1 MPRPE
6 ISGRKLGWMLLL
18 VTLVLLFGQF
28 DHQLWTPDEP
38 REAAIAL
45 EMYRSGDWVVPTLG
59 GRSFIEKPPLFYMAA
74 LPFLD
79 GFASWLGITNTLRLA
94 GVVWAAGM
102 LLFTGLLAYRLLGN
116 RSAALWSVI
125 ALGTMEGF
133 IINTHWIRTDSA
145 LAFFVVFTLWAFAEY
160 YLAHRNLMAI
170 IAGLGLAGCFMAK
183 GPIGPLTVFFGWLP
197 LFLFAARKAVNE
209 KSVPVFIF
217 QHLLVLL
224 FFILPVAAW
233 VRELINHVDG
243 DALWHEWFWQN
254 QVGRLTGTST
264 ELGHIKKGAYLY
276 YLWGMVEYTIPWLPF
291 IVYWGWQ
298 TVKQREWS
306 RERLLLL
313 CWALGTLL
321 LLTLSSTKRTLYLFP
336 LLPVFAIMLG
346 QVSLSW
352 PLWTARYGRGWLYF
366 MLLFC
371 VAIIALPLLGLPLP
385 FASQIPAEV
394 QLAASKLG
402 WRYIPAIILFVMALE
417 LLLRRKE
424 VHGAIH
430 VTSSV
435 AIMFLLTFA
444 LVYPLIDAAKG
455 VSGKMTHLLEG
466 IPLETRDRIAGWR
479 LGETELGL
487 LSVYEE
493 MQVVNLDGKGV
504 RDVLACHDARFD
516 AVLVNGTAQEMANL
530 LEGIPYQQLA
540 QTSLRSDKGQL
551 LTLVVAEQ
559 CH

>member
-1 MPRPE
+1 MQHPD
-6 ISGRKLGWMLLL
+6 ISGRELCWMLLL

-74 LPFLD
+74 LPFLNW
-79 GFASWLGITNTLRLA
+79 FESWLGVTNTLRLA

-102 LLFTGLLAYRLLGN
+102 LLFTGLLAYRLFGN

-133 IINTHWIRTDSA
+133 IINAHWIRTDSA
-145 LAFFVVFTLWAFAEY
+145 LAFFVVFTLWVFAEY

-197 LFLFAARKAVNE
+197 LFLFAARKAASE
-209 KSVPVFIF
+209 KGVPIFIF
-217 QHLLVLL
+217 QHLLILL

-233 VRELINHVDG
+233 VCELINHADG

-254 QVGRLTGTST
+254 QVGRLAGTSA

-276 YLWGMVEYTIPWLPF
+276 YLWGVMEYTIPWLPLVF
-291 IVYWGWQ
+291 YWGWK

-306 RERLLLL
+306 RERLFLL

-352 PLWTARYGRGWLYF
+352 PVWTARYGRGWLYF

-385 FASQIPAEV
+385 VAIHIPAEV
-394 QLAASKLG
+394 QQAASKLG

-479 LGETELGL
+479 LGETERGL
-487 LSVYEE
+487 LSAYEN
-493 MQVVNLDGKGV
+493 MQVKNLDKEGV
-504 RDVLACHDARFD
+504 RRVLTCRDTDFD
-516 AVLVNGTAQEMANL
+516 AVLVNGTAEEMSSL
-530 LEGIPYQQLA
+530 LEGLSYQQLA
-540 QTSLRSDKGQL
+540 QASLRSDKGQL
-551 LTLVVAEQ
+551 LTLVAGEQ